1 MKRNWRPSWIEV
13 DVDGIIHN
21 IKEIKRYIGSQKEII
36 GVIKGD
42 AYGYGAVEIARQ
54 TILAGVK
61 YLAVA
66 TVDEGIELRDHQIEV
81 PILVLGYVGQSE
93 LSKLVDYDLSSALYL
108 QEVAKELSLCA
119 VKKDKLA
126 GVHLKINTGLNRIGI
141 LTEKALDFLKFIQ
154 SLKGLK
160 IEGIFMQFS
169 SSAQKDKTEAKRQ
182 FEKFSNLVKKIKKLM
197 TEPIII
203 HSACSGAT
211 MDMPYA
217 HFDAVRPGGLI
228 YGLYPYPG
236 VKKVIRLR
244 TGILAVRSEIAQINE
259 IKPGEAVGY
268 KCVFKPKQK
277 TFVVTLPIGSND
289 GIVPRRRGTE
299 NKISVIIN
307 GEKKKLV
314 AVCQDMCMVNLGP
327 SNQNVSV
334 GDIVTLLGKQ
344 DGVEIT
350 IDEIAMASKVTLR
363 GVLSNL
369 SRRLPR
375 VYLKSGK
382 PYLVRIPFEKYVNL
396 N

>member
-1 MKRNWRPSWIEV
+1 MKKNWRPSWIEV
-13 DVDGIIHN
+13 DVDGILYN
-21 IKEIKRYIGSQKEII
+21 IREIKRYIGSQKEII

-42 AYGYGAVEIARQ
+42 AYGHGAVEIAKQ
-54 TILAGVK
+54 IILAGVK

-66 TVDEGIELRDHQIEV
+66 TIDEGIELRDHQIEV
-81 PILVLGYVGQSE
+81 PILVLGYVEQSQ
-93 LSKLVDYDLSSALYL
+93 LSDIVDYDLSSACYL
-108 QEVAKELSLCA
+108 KGIARELSLCA
-119 VKKDKLA
+119 LKKNKIA
-126 GVHLKINTGLNRIGI
+126 KVHLKINTGLNRIGI
-141 LTEKALDFLKFIQ
+141 LPEKALDFLKFIQ
-154 SLKGLK
+154 LLKGLK
-160 IEGIFMQFS
+160 IEGIFTHFAWS
-169 SSAQKDKTEAKRQ
+169 EQKDKTEANRQ
-182 FEKFSNLVKKIKKLM
+182 FEKFNHLVKKIKKLI

-203 HSACSGAT
+203 HAADSGAT

-244 TGILAVRSEIAQINE
+244 TGIIAVRSEIAQINE
-259 IKPGEAVGY
+259 IKSGEGVGY
-268 KCVFKPKQK
+268 NWVFRPKQK
-277 TFVVTLPIGSND
+277 TYVATLPIGSND

-314 AVCQDMCMVNLGP
+314 AVCADMCMVDLGP
-327 SNQNVSV
+327 SHSNISV

-344 DGVEIT
+344 DRVEIT
-350 IDEIAMASKVTLR
+350 INEIAMVSKETLA
-363 GVLSNL
+363 GVLRNL

-382 PYLVRIPFEKYVNL
+382 PYLVKKPFEKYVNL
-396 N
+396 S